1 MKWLSFING
10 IAGILLIL
18 VGVSGLLSNHL
29 AAAGVAILGLIV
41 LVLGMSADR
50 PKIRDMWPGP
60 GAERRPPESD

>member
-18 VGVSGLLSNHL
+18 VGVSGMIGNRL

-41 LVLGMSADR
+41 LVLATLRWITAFERFS
-50 PKIRDMWPGP
+50 
-60 GAERRPPESD
+60 GAGHAPLHTA

>member
-18 VGVSGLLSNHL
+18 AAVSGSISDHL

-41 LVLGMSADR
+41 LVLSTLRWITGFARFSSGSHA
-50 PKIRDMWPGP
+50 PLHT
-60 GAERRPPESD
+60 A